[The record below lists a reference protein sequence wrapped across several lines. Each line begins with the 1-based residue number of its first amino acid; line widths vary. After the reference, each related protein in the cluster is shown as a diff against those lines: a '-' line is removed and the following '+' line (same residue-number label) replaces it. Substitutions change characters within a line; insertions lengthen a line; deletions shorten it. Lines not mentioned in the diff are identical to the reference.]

1 MHGYLSTDFTCST
14 VFQGQSSR
22 KTVSFEEQ
30 IISKNKFACMFFSLL
45 CSKSFKYFSMGMKNV
60 YEQLTACCI
69 GSFCLSVFWCEFITK
84 QIFHFFCNKQKIL
97 SSHELNFKHLILI
110 VSSGC
115 KVWKWGKFRPI
126 IHRQKQNVFDQS

>member
-1 MHGYLSTDFTCST
+1 MC
-14 VFQGQSSR
+14 
-22 KTVSFEEQ
+22 
-30 IISKNKFACMFFSLL
+30 
-45 CSKSFKYFSMGMKNV
+45 MKNV

-69 GSFCLSVFWCEFITK
+69 GSFRLSVFWCEFITK

-97 SSHELNFKHLILI
+97 SSHELNFKHQILI